1 MKGRRQR
8 AQARSLYNL
17 LPANI
22 RRTLEGVSLGIS
34 IGVAGTLILLGIDEE
49 IGKPSRRVPIP
60 TDRKPLEPKTLPKHE
75 ALRYGTPS
83 DSNIHVR
90 SGYVVSYDYRTR
102 NASWVMEYLTKDSL
116 RIEQETDRANSKF
129 TVDKDVPEQFR
140 VHPNRYLKSGYDKGH
155 LAPARN
161 MSHSQG
167 AMDESF
173 LMTNMSPQVGVGFNR
188 GYWSRLEGFVRHLAG
203 QYDAVYV
210 ITGPLFLPKKNR
222 KTGEYE
228 VSYPVIGTPPDAISV
243 PTHFFKVVLGEK
255 RGGKGFATA
264 GFILPNRAIPEN
276 KNLRD
281 FQAPLHIIEKQ
292 AGLLFFDKLDG
303 VEKVDLCSE
312 TKCALAAAYRRASSS
327 EPNVG
332 MSLNEHDAAASGLM
346 GVEETPP
353 PAPLV
358 RALGPQ
364 QAEVVIKRNQSKYDF
379 VKVRV
384 WVEDHVYVLSRYLLC
399 RALVSAKTLVDLNFT
414 DIVQE
419 QFEDFLYKTMLV
431 FGYGEPQI
439 SCYRMMSSFHRNRVP
454 LLIMLAGT
462 ACIGK
467 STLATKLA
475 DRLNLS
481 SVLQTDLIFELMCNF
496 SGQEKTSYIMTK
508 FQSTD
513 DLIAEY
519 QKECEVVRKGVKSDI
534 DKCLKDGKSLI
545 IEGFHIDPRLYQK
558 TIGAPEKDSNASCS
572 GIVVPFLLTLDEED
586 HHNFMT
592 NSPDPRYRGDK
603 NEVGFRNL
611 QDVQNYLVSHNQEKD
626 MLPFTEIRINLHSF
640 HDTLDYL
647 HDVVLK
653 RIEEVFVSNKAAG
666 AK

>member
-1 MKGRRQR
+1 
-8 AQARSLYNL
+8 
-17 LPANI
+17 
-22 RRTLEGVSLGIS
+22 
-34 IGVAGTLILLGIDEE
+34 
-49 IGKPSRRVPIP
+49 
-60 TDRKPLEPKTLPKHE
+60 
-75 ALRYGTPS
+75 
-83 DSNIHVR
+83 
-90 SGYVVSYDYRTR
+90 
-102 NASWVMEYLTKDSL
+102 
-116 RIEQETDRANSKF
+116 
-129 TVDKDVPEQFR
+129 
-140 VHPNRYLKSGYDKGH
+140 
-155 LAPARN
+155 
-161 MSHSQG
+161 
-167 AMDESF
+167 
-173 LMTNMSPQVGVGFNR
+173 
-188 GYWSRLEGFVRHLAG
+188 
-203 QYDAVYV
+203 
-210 ITGPLFLPKKNR
+210 
-222 KTGEYE
+222 
-228 VSYPVIGTPPDAISV
+228 
-243 PTHFFKVVLGEK
+243 
-255 RGGKGFATA
+255 
-264 GFILPNRAIPEN
+264 
-276 KNLRD
+276 
-281 FQAPLHIIEKQ
+281 
-292 AGLLFFDKLDG
+292 
-303 VEKVDLCSE
+303 
-312 TKCALAAAYRRASSS
+312 
-327 EPNVG
+327 

-364 QAEVVIKRNQSKYDF
+364 QAEVVVKRNQSKYDF

-399 RALVSAKTLVDLNFT
+399 RALVSAKINSRDAVQISLDLKRVRTLVRRLKRGS
-414 DIVQE
+414 E

-496 SGQEKTSYIMTK
+496 SGQEKTSYIATR

-513 DLIAEY
+513 GLVAEY

-558 TIGAPEKDSNASCS
+558 TIALEKDSKTSCS

-592 NSPDPRYRGDK
+592 NSPDPRYRGDQ
-603 NEVGFRNL
+603 NAIGFRNL

-640 HDTLDYL
+640 HDTLDHL

-653 RIEEVFVSNKAAG
+653 RIEEVFVSSKTAT
-666 AK
+666 